1 MPVCEK
7 CGHEVDGNSP
17 VCMYCGA
24 KLPETSLTQETKEGL
39 KKEEKDTYTSPGA
52 SSVKALGAFLIILG
66 IIADVFCMMQ
76 IGSSDFETYRT
87 FTIGGTICF
96 IIGLALYSNG

>member
-7 CGHEVDGNSP
+7 CGHEVDGKSP

-24 KLPETSLTQETKEGL
+24 KLPETSLTQETKERL
-39 KKEEKDTYTSPGA
+39 EKEGKEIHTAAGA
-52 SSVKALGAFLIILG
+52 STIKAIGAFLIILG
-66 IIADVFCMMQ
+66 ILADVFCMMQ
-76 IGSSDFETYRT
+76 IGSSDFETYKT

-96 IIGLALYSNG
+96 LIGLALYSNG